1 MIKTSGGRQS
11 SAFSWWL
18 RTGKLP
24 PALGPDG
31 LEFKFNPWHDPAD
44 GRFTFA
50 GAGRRYGA
58 GGADA
63 AGGENNRT
71 STSTGSV
78 PTSRKRSKSQSAT
91 LPIAGTP
98 RAGPPTGQDRRPVK
112 PAPLALQSRR
122 IGGRRRGNEPNPL
135 NEVVGG
141 VGEGRYDV
149 GKETAAGVYA
159 ALTTHPATTV
169 RNAGRG
175 IAGMIDAAIAAED
188 TPARIQVSRA
198 ASAVANASA
207 RAIGRAAVGGIGT
220 TPFDRDVGSPHAC
233 RENQGAETA

>member
-63 AGGENNRT
+63 AGGENSRT

-98 RAGPPTGQDRRPVK
+98 RAGPPTGEDRRPVK
-112 PAPLALQSRR
+112 PAPLALQSKR
-122 IGGRRRGNEPNPL
+122 IKGRRPGNEPNPL
-135 NEVVGG
+135 NEFVGALAK
-141 VGEGRYDV
+141 DFTMS
-149 GKETAAGVYA
+149 GKKRRPESM
-159 ALTTHPATTV
+159 
-169 RNAGRG
+169 RR
-175 IAGMIDAAIAAED
+175 
-188 TPARIQVSRA
+188 
-198 ASAVANASA
+198 
-207 RAIGRAAVGGIGT
+207 
-220 TPFDRDVGSPHAC
+220 
-233 RENQGAETA
+233 